1 MLQRVRHMKQR
12 TGSGK
17 YDRNVLFLQA
27 FHRLQCFLVMILP
40 NILSIDK
47 SRKQDFVSRKAVR
60 FDQAHRLFSLQ
71 KIKADS
77 VEIHC
82 CEILVNIPYITEIC
96 LHQNTAVS
104 FFLQNRVIKAV
115 EQLHILRIHIADKGR
130 LIKLYPGNLLF
141 LTLLQQFLIGCCEIP
156 DEILRFLYS
165 GESAK
170 LQHRVGSNH
179 NRFCRNAKLFCL
191 RILIKK
197 LGRGKM
203 DDGVIFCFRYNIMV
217 VGVEPFF
224 HCQCFYITG
233 CTLISSCHGK
243 VGIQCG

>member
-1 MLQRVRHMKQR
+1 MEQGAGCTEYNVVTAAFQTGDSLQYVFIIS
-12 TGSGK
+12 TPDVFPI
-17 YDRNVLFLQA
+17 Y
-27 FHRLQCFLVMILP
+27 
-40 NILSIDK
+40 K

-156 DEILRFLYS
+156 DEI
-165 GESAK
+165 SAFFSPVN
-170 LQHRVGSNH
+170 LQSFSIV
-179 NRFCRNAKLFCL
+179 
-191 RILIKK
+191 
-197 LGRGKM
+197 
-203 DDGVIFCFRYNIMV
+203 
-217 VGVEPFF
+217 
-224 HCQCFYITG
+224 
-233 CTLISSCHGK
+233 
-243 VGIQCG
+243 